1 MAGTHIA
8 AVDVGFG
15 LSPKPM
21 QSRERWKVTFKPELL
36 ATCSSYFLPKLLA
49 CLLLLS
55 LVPPDTPENSLG
67 FDGFEI
73 PSGNSRGAI
82 H

>member
-1 MAGTHIA
+1 MAGIHIA

-15 LSPKPM
+15 LSPKSM
-21 QSRERWKVTFKPELL
+21 QSQEHWKVTFKPELL
-36 ATCSSYFLPKLLA
+36 AACSLYFLSKLLA

-55 LVPPDTPENSLG
+55 LVPLTHLNSLG
-67 FDGFEI
+67 YDGFEI